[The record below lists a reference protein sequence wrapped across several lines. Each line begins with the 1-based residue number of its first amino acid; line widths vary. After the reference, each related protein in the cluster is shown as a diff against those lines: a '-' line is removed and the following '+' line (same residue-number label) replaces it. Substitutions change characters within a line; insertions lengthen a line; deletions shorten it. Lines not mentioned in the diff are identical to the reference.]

1 MKPSLFAFAAG
12 SAFLALT
19 ACNSTGPRTPDEFR
33 VVTLSPLTIP
43 PEYSLRPP
51 APGTTVPVEAEP
63 ARAGITAFGTTI
75 GQDAS
80 AVERAL
86 VAAAG
91 ANAVNPNIRGQL
103 DFEQTRTIRKPPTVA
118 DRVLFWRRDNP
129 EDAASAAAGDNA
141 TGGEV
146 VTIERSGT
154 APRLR
159 LPGT

>member
-1 MKPSLFAFAAG
+1 MKPTLLAFAAG
-12 SAFLALT
+12 SVALALT
-19 ACNSTGPRTPDEFR
+19 ACSSTGSNAPDEFR
-33 VVTLSPLTIP
+33 VVTLSPLTVP

-51 APGTTVPVEAEP
+51 AAGASIPPEAEP
-63 ARAGITAFGTTI
+63 ARGGITAFGTTT

-80 AVERAL
+80 AAERAL

-103 DFEQTRTIRKPPTVA
+103 DFEQTRTIRKSPTVA
-118 DRVLFWRRDNP
+118 DRVMFWRRDNP
-129 EDAASAAAGDNA
+129 ESIEAGAGDNA
-141 TGGEV
+141 TGGEA
-146 VTIERSGT
+146 VTIERTGT